1 MVYRKAIAFFGRAE
15 MENMRSTNLVAVLE
29 FSFWLG
35 RKNGSEITIIRPF
48 AIFGSMRTV
57 VRSRRREKISFDYL
71 FSRSLPPH
79 VYGIESIY
87 LQFWVG
93 LFVATTPLVA
103 YVMMSAWWCQHDLM
117 QMVRRQI
124 ISAYQGED
132 VDV

>member
-1 MVYRKAIAFFGRAE
+1 MKAQDKNGLSQGDRVFWQGRNGKHAVDQFGR
-15 MENMRSTNLVAVLE
+15 RFRILVLVG
-29 FSFWLG
+29 S
-35 RKNGSEITIIRPF
+35 KNGSEIAVILPF

-79 VYGIESIY
+79 VYGIESIF

-103 YVMMSAWWCQHDLM
+103 YVMMSAW
-117 QMVRRQI
+117 
-124 ISAYQGED
+124 
-132 VDV
+132 